1 MSKINEHFV
10 PKTYMRGW
18 TKDGNSVYELNLKT
32 REISRVN
39 IDRINCYIDLYETPE
54 IEDSKLHVEKDFS
67 KYENEFRKL
76 LDRVNDGQIKLTDSG
91 KISKSEKEELARAI
105 AVMFCRNLDIIPFVT
120 DIVGGVKSNYNQQTI
135 AESINDNAERAN
147 MTEKEREDFSKYVLS
162 YCGITPDSA
171 NVDKLTNAI
180 MKCNCSLLYSKDSD
194 FMFSNL
200 PVYISKEEA
209 KFYMPLSP
217 KWAVLFHNS
226 FDDGTVNN
234 VNADLYNCMLNANP
248 FCKYIYAAKLD
259 TFSNFNALDAR
270 FLDIL

>member
-54 IEDSKLHVEKDFS
+54 IEDSKLHIEKDFS

-76 LDRVNDGQIKLTDSG
+76 LDRVENSQIKLTDSG

-105 AVMFCRNLDIIPFVT
+105 AVMFCRNLDIMPFIT
-120 DIVGGVKSNYNQQTI
+120 DIIGGVKSNYNQQTI
-135 AESINDNAERAN
+135 AESIHDNAERAN
-147 MTEKEREDFSKYVLS
+147 MTKKERDDFSKYVLS
-162 YCGITPDSA
+162 YCSITPDSV
-171 NVDKLTNAI
+171 NIDSLTSTI
-180 MKCNCSLLYSKDSD
+180 TQCNCALLYSEHRD

-200 PVYISKEEA
+200 PVYISKEES

-217 KWAVLFHNS
+217 KWAVLFS
-226 FDDGTVNN
+226 KEFDDGTIQS
-234 VNADLYNCMLNANP
+234 VNADMYNCMLNANL
-248 FCKYIYAAKLD
+248 FCKYIYASELD
-259 TFSNFNALDAR
+259 DFNNFNTLDAN
-270 FLDIL
+270 LLNIL